1 MKKLLFYVTTNMT
14 KLKKSK
20 RLIRNCIK
28 CSRILPSS
36 HSVRHEQ
43 IDQSHFQIYFI
54 FLQDSK
60 KPMPGKK
67 IILKPKTKPKN
78 NMLDLHLD
86 ALREKSALSSR
97 SFLARYVGSQII
109 KHTIYTY

>member
-1 MKKLLFYVTTNMT
+1 
-14 KLKKSK
+14 
-20 RLIRNCIK
+20 
-28 CSRILPSS
+28 
-36 HSVRHEQ
+36 
-43 IDQSHFQIYFI
+43 
-54 FLQDSK
+54 
-60 KPMPGKK
+60 MPGKK

-86 ALREKSALSSR
+86 ALREKSALSSH